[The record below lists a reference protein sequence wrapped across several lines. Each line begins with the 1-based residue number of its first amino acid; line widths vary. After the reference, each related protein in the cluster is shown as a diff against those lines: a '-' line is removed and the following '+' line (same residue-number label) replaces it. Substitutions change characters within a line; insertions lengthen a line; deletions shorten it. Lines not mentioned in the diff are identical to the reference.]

1 VARGVAPC
9 EYDSGG
15 LWSVNLLPGARA
27 MARCAI
33 VLATLLACSPVL
45 AESLDAEAARRF
57 VLGKLFTFTCFD
69 GTRGAGRVYDD
80 GSAIGTIQVRGSG
93 PVHEVWLP
101 AGTLKIKR
109 ANVCASLSGIPFE
122 PCFDLAKT
130 GAQSFRGSLAGV
142 DTAYCDFNHPLSVAG
157 RKPAG
162 PLSLHSD
169 DGGSR

>member
-1 VARGVAPC
+1 MARGVAPC

-80 GSAIGTIQVRGSG
+80 GSAIGTIQIRGSG

-101 AGTLKIKR
+101 AGTLKIK
-109 ANVCASLSGIPFE
+109 ASERLRFAE
-122 PCFDLAKT
+122 W
-130 GAQSFRGSLAGV
+130 
-142 DTAYCDFNHPLSVAG
+142 HPI
-157 RKPAG
+157 
-162 PLSLHSD
+162 
-169 DGGSR
+169 